1 MGSMIAGLARRAGY
15 RQTTLSTVPG
25 LRGVA
30 DEGGVAMVLASV
42 YGARGLSLL
51 LPAVFTA
58 LSAVKQGAV
67 SRLTAQRDE
76 RGPKGVT
83 HAHL

>member
-15 RQTTLSTVPG
+15 RQTTQSTAPG
-25 LRGVA
+25 LQGVA
-30 DEGGVAMVLASV
+30 DEGGVAMGLASV
-42 YGARGLSLL
+42 YGARSLSLL

-58 LSAVKQGAV
+58 FSP
-67 SRLTAQRDE
+67 LTAQRDE
-76 RGPKGVT
+76 RGPKGAT